1 MAEIERITRVIAVAN
16 QKGGVGKTTTV
27 VNLAAALSRMRRTVL
42 VIDLDPQANATT
54 GLGQQRQDGISIF
67 PALMGEASVADMIQP
82 TPYENLNIIPSEV
95 GLAGAEIEIARRGD
109 HLQVVRSVLQ
119 QIRDAAV
126 FDYII
131 LDCPPSLG
139 ILMTASL
146 AAADGILVP
155 MQAEYYAL
163 EGLSVITGLIE
174 RLKANGANPSL
185 ELNGILMTMVNMTT
199 RLSQDVIDEV
209 RGHFGD
215 KVYEAMIPRNV
226 RTSEAPSFGQ
236 PVVFYDPSCRGA
248 EAYRAFAKEFAARN
262 PTRIQ
267 PAASAPI
274 AEPPA
279 PLTSSAATGT
289 STDSPVS
296 TAAPA
301 ESNSPISTAAPADS
315 SSSISTAAPAD
326 SSSSISTSSPVIP

>member
-1 MAEIERITRVIAVAN
+1 MAEIERVTRVIAVAN

-54 GLGQQRQDGISIF
+54 GLGQQRQDGVSIL
-67 PALMGEASVADMIQP
+67 PALMGSVSVADMIQP
-82 TPYENLNIIPSEV
+82 TPYENLNLIPSEV
-95 GLAGAEIEIARRGD
+95 GLAGAEIELARRGD
-109 HLQVVRSVLQ
+109 HLQVVRGVLQ
-119 QIRDAAV
+119 QIREAAV

-174 RLKANGANPSL
+174 RLKANGANPGL
-185 ELNGILMTMVNMTT
+185 ELSGILMTMVNMTT

-209 RGHFGD
+209 RRHFGD

-236 PVVFYDPSCRGA
+236 PVIFYDPSCRGA
-248 EAYRAFAKEFAARN
+248 EAYRAFAKEFAVRN
-262 PTRIQ
+262 PTRVVPSP
-267 PAASAPI
+267 PAAAPV
-274 AEPPA
+274 E
-279 PLTSSAATGT
+279 
-289 STDSPVS
+289 
-296 TAAPA
+296 AAPVEA
-301 ESNSPISTAAPADS
+301 EATEEVGATEAPAD
-315 SSSISTAAPAD
+315 IAD
-326 SSSSISTSSPVIP
+326 NGNQ